1 MEATVVVETTGSASL
16 ASLAAAVAVDDIL
29 VFRRISTTRY
39 AHLGGLGRGE
49 GWAGIVE
56 LELSSERSFGA
67 AVQSGAVSR
76 TRGGLARVV
85 GPYYARAAEIVPVSR
100 DVVVVW
106 GAPYDSTGLDDTPD
120 EELREMAAAAARI
133 VSDVSPAK
141 RLADELE
148 VLQAVQTLTG
158 GLNDSLDEALAH
170 VVRVAAEALSCE
182 VAVLLTACDKSAS
195 TVGGQVKVPAE
206 DALVALAADA
216 LSSLTGPVCVQDA
229 RTQPLP
235 APLSPDDGV
244 LSYYLVPLSAPVNGV
259 LVLAHTAAGPRG
271 FTQLCCR
278 LGLQIAE
285 AGSVVLHVAS
295 LRYDLQAQLEASRGQ
310 ARRDSLTGL
319 GNRHQW
325 DESLALA
332 QTQAAAGEQVSVIC
346 VDLDGL
352 KLINDE
358 HGHAAGDDVLLAL
371 AGILEGTVRTGLDTV
386 CRLGGDEFGLLLRRG
401 DSQAAADAVS
411 RLRRGLSC
419 ATSARGLEV
428 SASIGWAT
436 VEDGGRVLEA
446 FHDADIRMYQDKAKR
461 CAARGAPA

>member
-1 MEATVVVETTGSASL
+1 MGATGVVETTGAASL
-16 ASLAAAVAVDDIL
+16 TALAAGVAVDDIL
-29 VFRRISTTRY
+29 VFRRVSTTRY

-56 LELSSERSFGA
+56 LELSSERDFGE
-67 AVQSGAVSR
+67 AVRSGAVR
-76 TRGGLARVV
+76 RMRGSVVRVV
-85 GPYYARAAEIVPVSR
+85 GPYYARAAAIVPVSR

-106 GAPYDSTGLDDTPD
+106 GTTHDSAGLEETPD
-120 EELREMAAAAARI
+120 EELRDMAATAARI

-141 RLADELE
+141 RLGDELE

-158 GLNDSLDEALAH
+158 SLNDSLDAALSH

-182 VAVLLTACDKSAS
+182 VAVLLTESDKSAS
-195 TVGGQVKVPAE
+195 TVAGEINVPAE
-206 DALVALAADA
+206 PALVALAAEA
-216 LSSLTGPVCVQDA
+216 LSSLAGPVCVQDA
-229 RTQPLP
+229 RTRPLP
-235 APLSPDDGV
+235 SPLSPDDGV
-244 LSYYLVPLSAPVNGV
+244 LSYYVVPLPDPVNGV

-295 LRYDLQAQLEASRGQ
+295 LRNNLQAQLEATRGQ

-319 GNRHQW
+319 GNRHEW

-332 QTQAAAGEQVSVIC
+332 QSRVDAGEPVSVIC
-346 VDLDGL
+346 LDLDGL

-371 AGILEGTVRTGLDTV
+371 AGVLARTVRSGLDTV
-386 CRLGGDEFGLLLRRG
+386 CRLGGDEFGLLLQRG
-401 DSQAAADAVS
+401 DSRAAAQAVS
-411 RLRRGLSC
+411 RLRRGLSS

-436 VEDGGRVLEA
+436 VEDGGRVIDA
-446 FHDADIRMYQDKAKR
+446 FNDADIRMYQDKSERRATR
-461 CAARGAPA
+461 SERA